1 MKAIIYAGIGLF
13 SVASVYGVADYYSTQ
28 KKGTLDKMYQEDVV
42 AEQDTKS
49 VITQV
54 DMPLKKDELNSAVDK
69 NIFVA
74 AKVSKKIKTQ
84 KRTIKME
91 DFSRGRIDEPIPLEL
106 LKPVKVIKAM
116 PVRVNEERM
125 TEKKAVTETYTPVI
139 STKEPERKLSL
150 QMFSRAPLR
159 YPAKTRLVKNGK
171 E

>member
-91 DFSRGRIDEPIPLEL
+91 DFSRGRIDEPMPLEL
-106 LKPVKVIKAM
+106 LKPVKV
-116 PVRVNEERM
+116 NEERI

-159 YPAKTRLVKNGK
+159 YPAKARLVKNGK

>member
-54 DMPLKKDELNSAVDK
+54 DMPLKKDELNSAVNK

-91 DFSRGRIDEPIPLEL
+91 DFSRGRIDEPMPLEL
-106 LKPVKVIKAM
+106 LKPVKV
-116 PVRVNEERM
+116 NEERI

>member
-54 DMPLKKDELNSAVDK
+54 DMPLKKDELNSAVNK

-74 AKVSKKIKTQ
+74 AKVSKKIKNQ

-91 DFSRGRIDEPIPLEL
+91 DFSRGRIDEPMPLEL
-106 LKPVKVIKAM
+106 LKPVKV
-116 PVRVNEERM
+116 NEERI

>member
-74 AKVSKKIKTQ
+74 VKVSKKIKTQ

-91 DFSRGRIDEPIPLEL
+91 DFSRGRIDEPMPLEL
-106 LKPVKVIKAM
+106 LKPVKV
-116 PVRVNEERM
+116 NEERI

-150 QMFSRAPLR
+150 QMFSWAPLR

>member
-74 AKVSKKIKTQ
+74 AKVSKKIKKQ

-91 DFSRGRIDEPIPLEL
+91 DFSRGRIDEPMPLEL
-106 LKPVKVIKAM
+106 LKPVKV
-116 PVRVNEERM
+116 NEERI

>member
-74 AKVSKKIKTQ
+74 AKVSKKIKKQ

-91 DFSRGRIDEPIPLEL
+91 DFSRGRIDEPMPLEL
-106 LKPVKVIKAM
+106 LKPVKV
-116 PVRVNEERM
+116 NEERI

-159 YPAKTRLVKNGK
+159 YPAKARLVKNGK

>member
-91 DFSRGRIDEPIPLEL
+91 DFSRGRIDEPMPLEL
-106 LKPVKVIKAM
+106 LKPVKV
-116 PVRVNEERM
+116 NEERI

>member
-1 MKAIIYAGIGLF
+1 MLFRSGLF

-28 KKGTLDKMYQEDVV
+28 KKGTLDKLYQEDVV

-69 NIFVA
+69 SIFVA

-91 DFSRGRIDEPIPLEL
+91 DFSRGRIDEPMPLEL
-106 LKPVKVIKAM
+106 LKPVKV
-116 PVRVNEERM
+116 NEERI

>member
-69 NIFVA
+69 SIFVA

-91 DFSRGRIDEPIPLEL
+91 DFSRGRIDEPMPLEL
-106 LKPVKVIKAM
+106 LKPVKV
-116 PVRVNEERM
+116 NEERI